1 MILLIENKN
10 PLYYENIYI
19 NQGFNLI
26 CGIDEAGRGPLA
38 GPVYAAAVILPKGK
52 LIEGAKDSKKL
63 SPKKRQAL
71 YDTIISN
78 ALSYSIANVDEKEID
93 KINILNATH
102 LAMKKAINLLNIKP
116 DIILIDGN
124 SCPELEIPCKTIV
137 KGDDLSMTISCASI
151 LAKVERDNF
160 MVKIAEKYPQYL
172 FEKHKGYGTKAHI
185 EAIKKYGPCEIHRK
199 SFIRKIIGS
208 EN

>member
-19 NQGFNLI
+19 NQGFELI
-26 CGIDEAGRGPLA
+26 CGVDEAGRGPLA
-38 GPVYAAAVILPKGK
+38 GPVYAAAVILPREK

-78 ALSYSIANVDEKEID
+78 ALDYGISNVDENEID

-102 LAMKKAINLLNIKP
+102 LAMKKAISRLNIKP
-116 DIILIDGN
+116 NMILIDGN
-124 SCPELEIPCKTIV
+124 SSPKLEIPCKTIV

-160 MVKIAEKYPQYL
+160 MVKMAEKYPQYL
-172 FEKHKGYGTKAHI
+172 FEKHKGFGTKAHI
-185 EAIKKYGPCEIHRK
+185 EAIKKHGPCEIHRK
-199 SFIRKIIGS
+199 SFIRKIIGGG
-208 EN
+208 N

>member
-1 MILLIENKN
+1 MILLIVSDDK
-10 PLYYENIYI
+10 LYYENMYI
-19 NQGFNLI
+19 RQGYSFI
-26 CGIDEAGRGPLA
+26 CGVDEAGRGPLA
-38 GPVYAAAVILPKGK
+38 GPVYAAAVILPRGK
-52 LIEGAKDSKKL
+52 SIEGVRDSKKL
-63 SPKKRQAL
+63 SAKKRQSL
-71 YDTIISN
+71 YSTIIST
-78 ALSYSIANVDEKEID
+78 ALSYSVTSIDESEID

-102 LAMKKAINLLNIKP
+102 LAMEKAINLLNIKP
-116 DIILIDGN
+116 DMVLIDGN
-124 SCPELEIPCKTIV
+124 SAPRLKIPHQTII

-160 MVKIAEKYPQYL
+160 MIKMAEKYPEYL

-199 SFIRKIIGS
+199 SFIKKIVGS

>member
-1 MILLIENKN
+1 MILLIDNKD

-19 NQGFNLI
+19 NQGFELI
-26 CGIDEAGRGPLA
+26 CGVDEAGRGPLA

-63 SPKKRQAL
+63 SPKKRQIL

-78 ALSYSIANVDEKEID
+78 ALNYSIAKVDEKEID

-102 LAMKKAINLLNIKP
+102 LAMKKAVSSLNIKP
-116 DIILIDGN
+116 DMVLIDGN
-124 SCPELEIPCKTIV
+124 SSPNLEISSRSIV

-160 MVKIAEKYPQYL
+160 MIKISEKYPEYL

-185 EAIKKYGPCEIHRK
+185 DAIKKYGPCEIHRK
-199 SFIRKIIGS
+199 SFIKKIIGS
-208 EN
+208 EF

>member
-1 MILLIENKN
+1 MILLTTNTN
-10 PLYYENIYI
+10 PLHYENIYTT
-19 NQGFNLI
+19 QGFNLI
-26 CGIDEAGRGPLA
+26 CGVDEAGRGPLA

-52 LIEGAKDSKKL
+52 LIDGAKDSKKL

-71 YDTIISN
+71 YNVIITN
-78 ALSYSIANVDEKEID
+78 AVSYSIASADENQID

-102 LAMKKAINLLNIKP
+102 LAMKKAISLLSVQP
-116 DIILIDGN
+116 DMVLIDGN
-124 SCPELEIPCKTIV
+124 SSPKLEMPHQTII

-160 MVKIAEKYPQYL
+160 MVKMAEKYPEYL
-172 FEKHKGYGTKAHI
+172 FEKHKGYGTKDHI
-185 EAIKKYGPCEIHRK
+185 EAIKKYGPCQIHRK
-199 SFIRKIIGS
+199 SFIKKIVGS